1 MDTSSNSSNVVK
13 SEVIPP
19 GGYLSSR
26 LLIATPLVSAPAFS
40 RSVIMMFTHDE
51 EGAMGI
57 IINHIIEN
65 IGYKDLFEQLSID
78 SNESVE
84 HLPVHYGGPVE
95 INRGF
100 VIYHFEDMPHA
111 DTLLTAG
118 NIAVSS
124 SIHLL
129 RDIAQGNGPKDR
141 ILALGYAAWG
151 AGQLEA
157 EMEANSWISVPATR
171 ELIFEPD
178 NNIKWK
184 RAAESYGI
192 DISRLTSYV
201 GHA

>member
-1 MDTSSNSSNVVK
+1 MNTETNNDIAQ
-13 SEVIPP
+13 SEIIPP
-19 GGYLSSR
+19 CGYLSSR
-26 LLIATPLVSAPAFS
+26 LLIATPLVSTPSFARA
-40 RSVIMMFTHDE
+40 VILMFTHDA

-57 IINHIIEN
+57 IINHIIDN
-65 IGYKDLFEQLSID
+65 ISYKDLFEQLSID
-78 SNESVE
+78 GKASLE

-100 VIYHFEDMPHA
+100 VIYHFDDVPHP
-111 DTLLTAG
+111 DTLLTVN

-124 SIHLL
+124 SIHVL
-129 RDIAQGNGPKDR
+129 REIAHGNGPKDR

-157 EMEANSWISVPATR
+157 EIEANSWISVPATR
-171 ELIFEPD
+171 ELIFEAD

-184 RAAESYGI
+184 HAAESYGI
-192 DISRLTSYV
+192 DINRLTSYV